1 MHFSVI
7 FPATSSER
15 LPQRD
20 VRSEGVVCAFMAAR
34 RQAGGVVAA
43 TEGRRRRRER
53 EKVVREAREG
63 ILNEWMGELV
73 DVGGGFIVGRLD

>member
-1 MHFSVI
+1 
-7 FPATSSER
+7 
-15 LPQRD
+15 
-20 VRSEGVVCAFMAAR
+20 MAAR

-73 DVGGGFIVGRLD
+73 DVGGGFIVGRLI